1 MILLDTTTINQGAQQ
16 SQNLFQLIFVQG
28 GIVVYAI
35 LLLSLVAVYIFVER
49 LMTLRKA
56 AQNPD
61 ALMKKVGQ
69 AVHSGNIPEAKAIC
83 NSADTPTARMIEKG
97 LSRLGSPLKNIETSI
112 EYVGKIELY
121 RLEKNLA
128 LLATIASAAPMLGF
142 LGTVMGMI
150 RTFMDIANYEGTV
163 NPQVLSGGIYTALIT
178 TVVGLVVGIVS
189 SIAYNYMVTR
199 VEKVIH
205 QMEHAA
211 MDFMDLL
218 HEPKK

>member
-1 MILLDTTTINQGAQQ
+1 MILLETTQQ

-28 GIVVYAI
+28 GIVVYVI

-56 AQNPD
+56 AQDPD
-61 ALMKKVGQ
+61 ALMKKVSQ
-69 AVHSGNIPEAKAIC
+69 AVHHGNIPEAKAIC
-83 NSADTPTARMIEKG
+83 SSADTPTARMIEKG

-150 RTFMDIANYEGTV
+150 QTFMDIANYEGAV
-163 NPQVLSGGIYTALIT
+163 NPQILSGGIYTALIT
-178 TVVGLVVGIVS
+178 TVVGLVVGIIS

-205 QMEHAA
+205 QMENAA